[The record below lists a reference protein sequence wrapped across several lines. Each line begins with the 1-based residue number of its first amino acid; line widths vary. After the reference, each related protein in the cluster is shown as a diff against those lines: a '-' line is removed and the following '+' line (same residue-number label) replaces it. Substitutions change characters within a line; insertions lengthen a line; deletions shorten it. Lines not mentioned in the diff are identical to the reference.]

1 MVSLLY
7 SVRLHLDENLEQMQQ
22 GVMMRKVKSKN
33 WKKQRYFKLQDDC
46 MTIWYKSK
54 KTGNAKSAFSVSD
67 VETVREGHQSEVL
80 QSLAEEFPPE
90 RCFTIVFHGR
100 RGNLDLI
107 AGSAEEAQCWIQG
120 LRRLVDVVTNMDQK
134 EKIDQWICDW
144 FQKADKDKDGR
155 MNFKEVQHLLRMM
168 NVEMN
173 EGHAFRLF
181 QMADKS
187 KTGTLEGEEFVL
199 FYKALTQRDEVLK
212 IFQEYSKDG
221 KKLTLLEFVDFLE
234 QEQME
239 SNGIEELAME
249 LIDRYEPSETAKARH
264 VLSIDGFLMYL
275 CSPDGSIF
283 NPEHRTVFQD
293 MSQSLCHYFISSS
306 HNTYLMEDQL
316 RGQSSIEGYI
326 RALKRGCRCLEVD
339 CWDGP
344 NGEPIVYHGHTFTSK
359 IPFREVVSTLE
370 KYAFQV
376 SDYPIILSI
385 ENHCSIEQQD
395 VMAQQLKGILGEQL
409 LVTTIDGRVP
419 VQLPSPE
426 ELRGKI
432 ILKGKKIGCLEDS
445 LNGQLDEEPEG
456 EESEEEEE
464 ELESEEGEI
473 LRNEAKKK
481 EKKSKQ
487 SLSEELSACIIY
499 CKSVPFSSFQHSR
512 TYYKPYEMSSFT
524 ESKTRKLIRE
534 AGNEFVRHN
543 AWQLTRIYPSGIR
556 ADSSNYNPQEMW
568 NVGCQMVALNF
579 QTAGTEMDLCD
590 GLFSQNGHCGYVL
603 KPSFM
608 RTTETVFSPDNP
620 QSRGDSV
627 LSLAIQV
634 ISGQQL
640 PKVPNSK
647 EGSIVDPLVRV
658 EIHGVPDDSAK
669 QETKYIE
676 NNGFNPQWGETLH
689 FQVRVP
695 ELALLRFVVEDY
707 DKATRNDFVGQY
719 TMPLNSVK
727 AGYRHI
733 HLLSKDGTGIPP
745 ASLFV
750 HIRIVDLSTEID

>member
-1 MVSLLY
+1 MASLLY
-7 SVRLHLDENLEQMQQ
+7 SARLRLDGNLEQMQQ
-22 GVMMRKVKSKN
+22 GTMMRKVKSKN
-33 WKKQRYFKLQDDC
+33 WKKLRYFRLQDDC
-46 MTIWYKSK
+46 MTIWYRSK
-54 KTGNAKSAFSVSD
+54 KSGNAKSAFSVSD

-90 RCFTIVFHGR
+90 CCFTIVFHGR

-107 AGSAEEAQCWIQG
+107 ASSAEEAQCWIQG
-120 LRRLVDVVTNMDQK
+120 LQRLVEVVTNMDQK

-168 NVEMN
+168 NVDMN
-173 EGHAFRLF
+173 EDHAFRLF

-187 KTGTLEGEEFVL
+187 ETGTLEGEEFVL

-212 IFQEYSKDG
+212 IFQDYSKDG

-239 SNGIEELAME
+239 SNGLEELAME
-249 LIDRYEPSETAKARH
+249 LIDRYEPSDTAKARH
-264 VLSIDGFLMYL
+264 VLSIDGFLTYL
-275 CSPDGSIF
+275 CSPDGAIF
-283 NPEHRTVFQD
+283 NPEHRRVFQD
-293 MSQSLCHYFISSS
+293 MSQPLCHYFISSS

-344 NGEPIVYHGHTFTSK
+344 SGEPIVYHGHTFTSK
-359 IPFREVVSTLE
+359 IPFREVVSTVE

-376 SDYPIILSI
+376 SDYPVLLSI

-395 VMAQQLKGILGEQL
+395 AMAQQLKSILGEQL
-409 LVTTIDGRVP
+409 LTTTTDGRVP

-426 ELRGKI
+426 ELRGKV

-445 LNGQLDEEPEG
+445 LIGRPDEEPEG
-456 EESEEEEE
+456 EDSEEEEE
-464 ELESEEGEI
+464 EEEEAEEEI

-487 SLSEELSACIIY
+487 SLSEELSDCIIY

-512 TYYKPYEMSSFT
+512 THYKPYEMSSFT
-524 ESKTRKLIRE
+524 ESKARKLVRE
-534 AGNEFVRHN
+534 AGNDFVRHN

-556 ADSSNYNPQEMW
+556 ADSSNYNPQDMW

-608 RTTETVFSPDNP
+608 RDTETAFSPENP
-620 QSRGDSV
+620 PSRGDSA
-627 LSLAIQV
+627 LSLSIQV

-647 EGSIVDPLVRV
+647 EGSIVDPMVRI
-658 EIHGVPDDSAK
+658 EIHGIPADSAK
-669 QETKYIE
+669 RETKYIE

-695 ELALLRFVVEDY
+695 ELALVRFVVEDY
-707 DKATRNDFVGQY
+707 DKASRNDFVGQY
-719 TMPLNSVK
+719 TIPLTSVK

-733 HLLSKDGTGIPP
+733 HLLSKDGTGITP

-750 HIRIVDLSTEID
+750 HIRMVDLSTEID